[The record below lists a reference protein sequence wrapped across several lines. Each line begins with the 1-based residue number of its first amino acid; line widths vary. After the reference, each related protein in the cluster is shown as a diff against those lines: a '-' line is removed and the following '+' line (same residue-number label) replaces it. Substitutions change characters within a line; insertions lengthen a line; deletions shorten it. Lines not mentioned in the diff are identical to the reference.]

1 MSENN
6 FSGSIPEIIGK
17 LDSLRYLNFSHN
29 VLTGHIP
36 SSLGNMSFLESLD
49 LSTNQLHGEI
59 PRQLTSLTFLAKLN
73 LSMNNLVGQIPQSH
87 QFSTFDNDS
96 YIGNQGLCGFPLTK
110 KCEEGQ
116 NPLSL
121 PPQEDDDN
129 EFGFF
134 DGFTWQVVALGY
146 GCGFV
151 FGVTAAST
159 TNSSIIDQ
167 SSLLS
172 LKSHITS
179 DPYNILS
186 NNWTSKTSVCSWI
199 GVSCNSENRVIE
211 LNISN
216 MELGGT
222 IPSEIGNL
230 SFLISLDMSENS
242 FHGPI
247 PPSIFT
253 MPSLETLTLRNNS
266 LSSGLPVDM
275 CKHGLHTLK
284 KLRISFNNLYG
295 VIPKSLDQCSQLEYT
310 SLSTN
315 NFSGHVPRQIG
326 NLTGLHV
333 LYLGNITHHIKTQV
347 ESRRFAQPYNPPRP
361 LTLIRC
367 GIFHPNSLPHVQAH
381 TWTNTWINAAT
392 RLIPGLTHRD
402 KRRL

>member
-1 MSENN
+1 MINVTENMTEKDWFRKFDESMKFVFKGLEQPLVRILTTFTTIDMSENN

-129 EFGFF
+129 EIGFF

-151 FGVTAAST
+151 FGVTAGYFMLRYRRPKWLVDFFAG
-159 TNSSIIDQ
+159 
-167 SSLLS
+167 LL
-172 LKSHITS
+172 
-179 DPYNILS
+179 
-186 NNWTSKTSVCSWI
+186 C
-199 GVSCNSENRVIE
+199 
-211 LNISN
+211 
-216 MELGGT
+216 
-222 IPSEIGNL
+222 
-230 SFLISLDMSENS
+230 F
-242 FHGPI
+242 
-247 PPSIFT
+247 
-253 MPSLETLTLRNNS
+253 
-266 LSSGLPVDM
+266 
-275 CKHGLHTLK
+275 
-284 KLRISFNNLYG
+284 
-295 VIPKSLDQCSQLEYT
+295 
-310 SLSTN
+310 
-315 NFSGHVPRQIG
+315 
-326 NLTGLHV
+326 
-333 LYLGNITHHIKTQV
+333 
-347 ESRRFAQPYNPPRP
+347 
-361 LTLIRC
+361 
-367 GIFHPNSLPHVQAH
+367 
-381 TWTNTWINAAT
+381 
-392 RLIPGLTHRD
+392 
-402 KRRL
+402 